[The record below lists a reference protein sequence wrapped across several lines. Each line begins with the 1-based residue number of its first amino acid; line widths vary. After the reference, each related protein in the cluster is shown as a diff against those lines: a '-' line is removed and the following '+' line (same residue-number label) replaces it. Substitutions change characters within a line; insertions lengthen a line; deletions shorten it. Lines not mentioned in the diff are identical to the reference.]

1 MNETTIPE
9 GLPDWIAN
17 HVRQYFEDPEKG
29 HDWDS
34 TPVGGPGVLPC
45 LLLFTTGRKS
55 GRQSI
60 LPLIY
65 GRAGRSV
72 VVIASKGGAP
82 SHPAWYLN
90 LEANPECEVQVAND
104 RFAAKARTA
113 EGEERERLW
122 RQMAEIYPPYNEY
135 QVAAGDRQIP
145 VVVIDPLT

>member
-1 MNETTIPE
+1 MNDTTIPE
-9 GLPDWIAN
+9 GLPDWIAK
-17 HVRQYFEDPEKG
+17 HVRLYLEDPEQG

-65 GRAGRSV
+65 TRHGDAL

-82 SHPAWYLN
+82 NHPSWYLN
-90 LEANPECEVQVAND
+90 LRADPHCEVQVKQD
-104 RFAAKARTA
+104 RFPAVARTA
-113 EGEERERLW
+113 EGEERAKLW
-122 RQMAEIYPPYNEY
+122 RQMAKIYPPYDEY

-145 VVVIDPLT
+145 VVVLDPVS

>member
-17 HVRQYFEDPEKG
+17 HVRLYFENPEQG

-34 TPVGGPGVLPC
+34 TAVGGPGVLPA

-55 GRQSI
+55 GLQSI

-65 GRAGRSV
+65 GRAGDALV
-72 VVIASKGGAP
+72 LIASKGGAP
-82 SHPAWYLN
+82 KHPAWYLN
-90 LEANPECEVQVAND
+90 LEANPNIEVQVKAD
-104 RFAAKARTA
+104 RFPVTARTA
-113 EGEERERLW
+113 EGEEREVMW
-122 RQMAEIYPPYNEY
+122 RQMAEIYPPYDEY

-145 VVVIDPLT
+145 VVVLEPVS

>member
-17 HVRQYFEDPEKG
+17 HVRLYLENPEQG

-34 TPVGGPGVLPC
+34 TPVGGPGVLPA

-65 GRAGRSV
+65 TRAGDALV
-72 VVIASKGGAP
+72 LIASKGGAP
-82 SHPAWYLN
+82 KHPAWYLN
-90 LEANPECEVQVAND
+90 LTANPHCEVQVKQD
-104 RFAAKARTA
+104 RFPVTARTA

-122 RQMAEIYPPYNEY
+122 RQMAEIYPPYDDY

-145 VVVIDPLT
+145 VVVLEPDS